1 MGAELFDSELDLDAE
16 LEEPNESSG
25 NLLIGLGVDWGKICR
40 RVKDVHGVWGRLN
53 REGIGTA
60 RGKDLRDSMVH

>member
-1 MGAELFDSELDLDAE
+1 MCAGHDDSELDLNAE
-16 LEEPNESSG
+16 LEEPNEYSC

-40 RVKDVHGVWGRLN
+40 RVKDDPGVWGRLN